1 MDSGLVI
8 QIVTIIILLMLS
20 AFFSSAETALV
31 TVNRIKMRTLADEGN
46 VRAKRVLAI
55 TDHSSKMLSAILIG
69 NNIVNLSASAFYS
82 TCHPHFWKCCCRN
95 INWNFNCFDS
105 DFR

>member
-1 MDSGLVI
+1 MSGTDIIQLVSLVI
-8 QIVTIIILLMLS
+8 LILLS

-69 NNIVNLSASAFYS
+69 NNIVNLQHLPSAFSEVLLPEYQLE
-82 TCHPHFWKCCCRN
+82 F
-95 INWNFNCFDS
+95 
-105 DFR
+105 